1 MIQDQFFPV
10 TFENKEYLEVDCD
23 SCFLAFYD
31 CIEALNSEGRV
42 YLSEHIWIG
51 PDGST
56 IED

>member
-1 MIQDQFFPV
+1 MSQDILFPV
-10 TFENKEYLEVDCD
+10 TFKNKEYLEVDCD

-42 YLSEHIWIG
+42 YLAEHIWIA